1 MKITALFVFAPA
13 ILWGVPALAHG
24 AAGAGGGFVAGA
36 AHPIGGLDHILAMV
50 AVGLLAAQMG
60 GRALWSVPAAFVGAM
75 LVGGLLALGGSGMP
89 MVEQGIVGSVLI
101 LGLVIAIGR
110 RLPVG
115 VAMAGVAA
123 LALFHGHAHGTEM
136 PLAASGLAYGLGFA
150 LSTTLLHGVG
160 IALGLG
166 VNKAV
171 DVTTAPLALRASG
184 IAVLVG
190 GLFLLAA

>member
-1 MKITALFVFAPA
+1 MKSTAFFALA
-13 ILWGVPALAHG
+13 LATLAAGPALAHG
-24 AAGAGGGFVAGA
+24 GAGAGGGFVAGA

-75 LVGGLLALGGSGMP
+75 LVGGLIAIGGVGLP
-89 MVEQGIVGSVLI
+89 LVEQGIVGSVLI
-101 LGLVIAIGR
+101 LGLVIAVGR

-115 VAMAGVAA
+115 LAIAGVAV

-150 LSTTLLHGVG
+150 LSTACLHGAG
-160 IALGLG
+160 ILAGLAIREAG
-166 VNKAV
+166 NARI
-171 DVTTAPLALRASG
+171 AQFALRASG
-184 IAVLVG
+184 GVVLAGGMFLIA
-190 GLFLLAA
+190 A